1 MVSSEARIPGCP
13 LCPGTPRDGASSVIP
28 NRRAVRGR
36 LDGARIPNCHPWPAR
51 LRLPNCRPW
60 PARLHGSHM
69 LSSSS
74 LPITSQVSLG
84 SSLVVFGGEVV
95 MRSQERDELLS
106 VLEMQVADLQDIP
119 RSPQSHKIS
128 QDDLPWPPLISLLPR
143 PSLTS
148 PPRTSSAIAAPP
160 KCLTYSAGQRL
171 RGREG
176 RLDPTWPRTARA
188 YRRTRCAATHRSC
201 LHG

>member
-1 MVSSEARIPGCP
+1 MGLAYQTATHGLPGCGYQTAGHG
-13 LCPGTPRDGASSVIP
+13 LPGCMALTCSPPPRFPSPRRYLSVAPSLSS
-28 NRRAVRGR
+28 AEKWSCA
-36 LDGARIPNCHPWPAR
+36 ARSATSCSAC
-51 LRLPNCRPW
+51 LRCRWLISKIFQDLPNLTR
-60 PARLHGSHM
+60 
-69 LSSSS
+69 
-74 LPITSQVSLG
+74 
-84 SSLVVFGGEVV
+84 
-95 MRSQERDELLS
+95 
-106 VLEMQVADLQDIP
+106 
-119 RSPQSHKIS
+119 SHKIS